1 MKMPSSNTIIL
12 IIASLVVA
20 GGAYWYF
27 FTDSPKGGEGSF
39 TAGSS
44 QSAAQAQFET
54 LIGQL
59 GPISFDLTILSD
71 PRFTAL
77 VDLTTPIEPEP
88 TGRKD
93 PFAPI
98 PGVSTNE

>member
-1 MKMPSSNTIIL
+1 MKLPNSNTIFL

-27 FTDSPKGGEGSF
+27 FTGSPASDAPLSEGS
-39 TAGSS
+39 A
-44 QSAAQAQFET
+44 QSAAQIQFET
-54 LIGQL
+54 LIGEL
-59 GPISFDLTILSD
+59 GPITFDLTILSD
-71 PRFTAL
+71 PRFNAL

-88 TGRKD
+88 IGRKD

-98 PGVSTNE
+98 PGVSSQAK